1 MLRRMTKHL
10 ITPRILGSLLAALL
24 ISVTASAAEKT
35 GWSVR
40 LGATYVSMA
49 DKSDA
54 FTALS
59 INFPANAVTVESKW
73 IPEIDVN
80 YAFTPNW
87 SAHVVL
93 TIPQTHEV
101 KLAGVGKLGT
111 FQELPP
117 HFMAVYHFNPDQAFQ
132 PYVGVGV
139 NFTLI
144 WNRKLVVANVPLD
157 LESTSLGLSG
167 QIGFDYDLGE
177 GRFLNVDLKKTSLGS
192 DVFAGGSRLTTANL
206 NPWIFSVGYGW
217 KF

>member
-1 MLRRMTKHL
+1 MFKN
-10 ITPRILGSLLAALL
+10 TPTTRILGSVLAALL
-24 ISVTASAAEKT
+24 ITASASAAEPKT
-35 GWSVR
+35 GWNVR
-40 LGATYVSMA
+40 VGATYVDMA

-54 FTALS
+54 FSALG
-59 INFPANAVTVESKW
+59 INFAADAVSVQSKF

-93 TIPQTHEV
+93 TIPQKHDV

-117 HFMAVYHFNPDQAFQ
+117 HFMAVYHFAPDQAFQ
-132 PYVGVGV
+132 PYVGAGV

-144 WNRKLVVANVPLD
+144 WNKKLSVAGVPLD
-157 LESTSLGLSG
+157 LESSSLGLSG
-167 QIGFDYDLGE
+167 QVGFDYDLGN
-177 GRFLNVDLKKTSLGS
+177 GQYINVDLKKTSLGS
-192 DVFAGGSRLTTANL
+192 DVFAGGSRLTTAKL
-206 NPWIFSVGYGW
+206 NPWIFSIGYGW